1 MNYRAMTAAVAIS
14 FSVLV
19 SGCAVNQ
26 VDRLADFHQSRP
38 ESILIVPV
46 VNKSIDVMASTSV
59 LSTLPRQLGEKGYYV
74 FPVNTVKSLLEFEGL
89 ADPQEVH
96 NVPPAELSALFH
108 ADSILYVTIHSW
120 TSVYVVL
127 ATNTVVDF
135 EYRLVA
141 ADGTLLW
148 AARENLSYSPQSEG
162 SGSLFGDLIVMAL
175 ESAIERASPNYL
187 PLTRQANRN
196 VFWNASQPFPP
207 GPYAPDYTT
216 YYQAVVVDYPGSLEQ

>member
-1 MNYRAMTAAVAIS
+1 MNYRAITLAIVIS
-14 FSVLV
+14 FSVLA

-26 VDRLADFHQSRP
+26 VDTLADFHQSRP
-38 ESILIVPV
+38 KSILIVPV
-46 VNKSIDVMASTSV
+46 VNKSTDVMASTSV

-89 ADPQEVH
+89 TDPQEVH
-96 NVPPAELSALFH
+96 NVPPTELSALFH

-127 ATNTVVDF
+127 ATNTIVDF

-141 ADGTLLW
+141 ADGTVLW
-148 AARENLSYSPQSEG
+148 SDRENLSYSPQSSSG
-162 SGSLFGDLIVMAL
+162 GSLFGDLIVMAL

-187 PLTRQANRN
+187 PLTRQANQN
-196 VFWNASQPFPP
+196 VFWNSRQPFPP
-207 GPYAPDYTT
+207 GPYALDYTT
-216 YYQAVVVDYPGSLEQ
+216 YYQAVAVDYPGSLEQ